1 MAVTFKDINQLTQK
15 SSVAGT
21 EKLPVSD
28 TEYIT
33 PAQIVGGCL
42 PLTGGTMLNTN
53 LVTNLNADLLDG
65 RDSSLFL
72 LYKENPTGTEHNI
85 FGYAYSGNYP
95 TWHVG
100 GPCLTFGYQPNTHVK
115 RLQGTSSSND
125 LYLSTINGSGVAS
138 SWREFAFTDSNVAS
152 ATSADLLDGL
162 HASSF
167 PQIMFKRSD
176 TDSIYGLR
184 HNIGI
189 YDKGDY
195 QGQYASEYPTNYGV
209 YMSIVDRDRSSG
221 AILYLDTPTNNSL
234 GHLYVQTRG
243 AGDSNTQFSQIGT
256 VAYLTDNVASA
267 TKLETARTIWGQSF
281 DGTGNVDGN
290 ITVGGSASI
299 TGTLRNC
306 EPEDPGSGKVHTK
319 LLSYSPSPFGVLLR
333 GHSTGVHSIQVQRES
348 NDAETFGL
356 SLQPLGG
363 NIGIG
368 TLSPSYKLDVN
379 GDARATSFIKTGG
392 TSSQF
397 LKADGS
403 VDSNTYATTTDL
415 ANAVGNIETLLA
427 AI

>member
-15 SSVAGT
+15 SAVAGT

-33 PAQIVGGCL
+33 PSQIVGGYL

-53 LVTNLNADLLDG
+53 MVTNLNANLLGG

-100 GPCLTFGYQPNTHVK
+100 GPCLTFGYLPNTHVK

-152 ATSADLLDGL
+152 ATNADLLDGL

-184 HNIGI
+184 NNIGI
-189 YDKGDY
+189 YDKGDF
-195 QGQYASEYPTNYGV
+195 QGQYAGEYPTNYGV
-209 YMSIVDRDRSSG
+209 YMSIADGDRSCAG
-221 AILYLDTPTNNSL
+221 ILYFDTPTNNSL
-234 GHLYVQTRG
+234 GHLFVQTRG

-290 ITVGGSASI
+290 IIAKGVYGGFQLLPGFDTYEGLRLDVLDSSGVWSASGI
-299 TGTLRNC
+299 TILQNG
-306 EPEDPGSGKVHTK
+306 HI
-319 LLSYSPSPFGVLLR
+319 GVAN
-333 GHSTGVHSIQVQRES
+333 T
-348 NDAETFGL
+348 
-356 SLQPLGG
+356 QPV
-363 NIGIG
+363 
-368 TLSPSYKLDVN
+368 YRLDVN
-379 GDARATSFIKTGG
+379 GGTRATSFVKTDG